1 MSASHKLGD
10 FTRPA
15 LLIGSA
21 LVAVAAVAAVSIVAS
36 SSSSPPPPAEE
47 PAAPAR
53 SLTVA
58 PPPPVEA
65 AAPAPRLV
73 PAVPEA
79 PRPDRDT
86 WPADP
91 EARIRATQRLLGE
104 LRLLSEPPSGQ
115 SGPVTEAAI
124 REYQRMAG
132 LEETGEVS
140 EALFVSLKEVA
151 AMVFPPPVPAPE

>member
-73 PAVPEA
+73 PEA
-79 PRPDRDT
+79 PRPDPDT